1 LGRLI
6 IVSNRVALP
15 SRDGS
20 AQAGGLAVAIRAAL
34 RHRPGVWF
42 GWSGRVA
49 PQQAVTTSE
58 LRQNGLSYV
67 VTDLAQEDYDEYY
80 NGFANRV
87 LWPILHYRLDLA
99 EYSRRDLS
107 GYMRVNEHFA
117 SELHK
122 FLQPDD
128 VIWVHDYHLM
138 PLARMLRERGHRN
151 RIGFF
156 LHVPFPPAE
165 IMTALPHH
173 ERILPCM
180 SHYDLVGFQT
190 ENDASNFGRYLE
202 RECRARA
209 IDPHTFL
216 VDDRRVRV
224 SAFPISIETAEFNR
238 LARRASRSPFV
249 KNVLDSLS
257 GHIMMIGVDRLD
269 YTKGLALRMD
279 AYERFLQAHPDWT
292 GLVTYLQIT
301 PKSRSAIAEYA
312 DMERELG
319 AKAGRINATYG
330 EASWTPIRYVNR
342 TYSRSVLAGLYRASR
357 MGLVTPLRDGMN
369 LVAKEFVA
377 AQDADDPGILILS
390 RFAGA
395 AAELSAALLVNPY
408 DPEAVGHAI
417 ERALIM
423 SIEERVQRHAALL
436 EVISK
441 NDINF
446 WCEQFMS
453 ALADTGWGRSALL
466 PADLAEPIGPRLA
479 VGAGT
484 VRHGAAPGFRG

>member
-6 IVSNRVALP
+6 IVSNRVAMP
-15 SRDGS
+15 SRDGG

-49 PQQAVTTSE
+49 PQQSVTTSE
-58 LRQNGLSYV
+58 VRQNGLSYV

-99 EYSRRDLS
+99 EYSRRDLT

-122 FLQPDD
+122 LLQPDD

-165 IMTALPHH
+165 IMAALPHH
-173 ERILPCM
+173 ERLIPTM
-180 SHYDLVGFQT
+180 SHYDLIGLQT
-190 ENDASNFGRYLE
+190 ENDADNFARYLE
-202 RECRARA
+202 RECRSRKLDA
-209 IDPHTFL
+209 HTYL
-216 VDDRRVRV
+216 VGDRRVRV

-249 KNVLDSLS
+249 KNVLESLS

-269 YTKGLALRMD
+269 YTKGLGLRMD
-279 AYERFLQAHPDWT
+279 AFERFLEAHPDWS

-312 DMERELG
+312 EMERELG
-319 AKAGRINATYG
+319 AKAGRINATFG

-377 AQDADDPGILILS
+377 AQDHDDPGILILS

-423 SIEERVQRHAALL
+423 SIEERRQRHAALY
-436 EVISK
+436 EVIAK

-446 WCEQFMS
+446 WCEQFLS
-453 ALADTGWGRSALL
+453 ALAGTAWPTGAEL
-466 PADLAEPIGPRLA
+466 PADRAEPIGPRLA
-479 VGAGT
+479 VGAGMA
-484 VRHGAAPGFRG
+484 RRGAAPGFRG